1 MNGMIAPEIR
11 ADSRMKKSHFLF
23 FCRDKG
29 YTIDRLCRC
38 SFIEEP
44 GNFGCGCDGDGQAS
58 EARAVYRCHA
68 MKFPRLEKFR
78 GHAFDRCT
86 VHPWVLTS
94 ASLRVHQHVTLD
106 GVRVSSC

>member
-38 SFIEEP
+38 YSLRSLATLAVVVMVMGRDRKP
-44 GNFGCGCDGDGQAS
+44 GPCI
-58 EARAVYRCHA
+58 VCHA

-94 ASLRVHQHVTLD
+94 ASLRVHQYVTLD